1 MIVDF
6 FMSFLHAD
14 DTTTYTC
21 TYDIVELSCP
31 ADGLVFIVTA
41 SYGQYATTC
50 DDDDACCAPDVAN
63 DCTETLEQY
72 NEEAWVDLKLAC
84 NYNSQCVF
92 QHNIHSLTS
101 CPQQPIADYM
111 TVTYVCSNGKAVSS
125 SSHLLP
131 KVFTRTT
138 TKQRVDKNN
147 SRVTMKDST
156 VLTLVDAE
164 TEPTPDV
171 GFSAYATT
179 TRSYSVND
187 TIEFDGVH
195 TNLGSHYDNNS
206 TFTCPVN
213 GTYFFTFSVM
223 SGGSDVIAA
232 ALEIDNARLATAY
245 ADDVGSHYSHA
256 TNSALIRCNDG
267 QNVFVKC
274 IVNGS
279 LYSTTSNKHSTFSGF
294 LL

>member
-1 MIVDF
+1 MAY
-6 FMSFLHAD
+6 S
-14 DTTTYTC
+14 T
-21 TYDIVELSCP
+21 
-31 ADGLVFIVTA
+31 
-41 SYGQYATTC
+41 
-50 DDDDACCAPDVAN
+50 
-63 DCTETLEQY
+63 
-72 NEEAWVDLKLAC
+72 NEVI
-84 NYNSQCVF
+84 Y
-92 QHNIHSLTS
+92 
-101 CPQQPIADYM
+101 
-111 TVTYVCSNGKAVSS
+111 
-125 SSHLLP
+125 
-131 KVFTRTT
+131 FT
-138 TKQRVDKNN
+138 
-147 SRVTMKDST
+147 
-156 VLTLVDAE
+156 
-164 TEPTPDV
+164 
-171 GFSAYATT
+171 
-179 TRSYSVND
+179 
-187 TIEFDGVH
+187 GVH
-195 TNLGSHYDNNS
+195 TNLGGHYDNNS